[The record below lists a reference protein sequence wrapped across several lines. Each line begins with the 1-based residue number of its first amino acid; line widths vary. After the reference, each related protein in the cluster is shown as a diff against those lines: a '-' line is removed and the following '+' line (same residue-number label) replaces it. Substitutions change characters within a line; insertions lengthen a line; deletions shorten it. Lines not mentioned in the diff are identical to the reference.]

1 MIKFKTYNDDP
12 NFSIV
17 MPGGCNA
24 ACPFCFNKD
33 KASIKGVN
41 KFDWLLNL
49 QTWLQEMPSQF
60 YQISITGNEPMLSPI
75 IDGVLTLCRRMKD
88 RYSNILLTTNGTNLL
103 DKIDE
108 VCAGVH
114 HINISRHHYDEK
126 ENKKIFGGTYNVTD
140 SQLELIIDRFSARG
154 VDVSLNCVINDS
166 TSFEFISEFIKFAKR
181 MGANAVRFRKENGD
195 SLEMT
200 PAEALFDS
208 AYPVLSRGECPVC
221 RTWKRVIGGLDTYWK
236 AAVIEPTDKVS
247 DVVYELV
254 YDADGGLYLDWDR
267 KVPFEEFCK
276 AKKEVKPLKPR
287 RKSAPK
293 VEPFGDYDYFDHCG
307 VVSSGCGM
315 GSRSCGGFST
325 YDSYSSC
332 GSLPTTHC

>member
-1 MIKFKTYNDDP
+1 MTKFKTYNDDP

-24 ACPFCFNKD
+24 ACPFCFNKG

-75 IDGVLTLCRRMKD
+75 IDGVLALCRRMKD

-181 MGANAVRFRKENGD
+181 VGANAVRFRKENGD

-200 PAEALFDS
+200 SAEALFDS

-221 RTWKRVIGGLDTYWK
+221 RTWKRVIGGLDTFWK

-254 YDADGGLYLDWDR
+254 YDADGGLYLDWGR
-267 KVPFEEFCK
+267 KVPFEEFRK
-276 AKKEVKPLKPR
+276 VKKEAKPLKPR
-287 RKSAPK
+287 RKNTVK

-307 VVSSGCGM
+307 IV
-315 GSRSCGGFST
+315 SRSCGGFT
-325 YDSYSSC
+325 YGSC
-332 GSLPTTHC
+332 GSLSTTHC